1 MRASAAR
8 AWCSACS
15 RSSSISSNAVA
26 VRPSSVAGRVGRSR
40 RPRSPRPMER
50 ATPVM
55 SSSGCSVR
63 RTPTTSAT
71 AASSRNP
78 TEATARIPRREAS
91 VPSTDPVPAE
101 SSSTV
106 PSLRS
111 ERRVREPS
119 DELTALEATVT
130 ASPPVVG
137 VAVVAEPGGVP
148 SGSGPGSVA
157 PSGSRPGRTE
167 TAPPSGLVICTATP
181 CALSRSASAS
191 SSSTPTSAAAA
202 DARSASRSWIC
213 CRSCAPRIACTVSE
227 SATSSTVRSARTA
240 RTVRVRRDPVRSGA
254 SGAVAAWR
262 PGTRRRARVI
272 ALTPPPGSRARGPC
286 AGAAAPVPPSSCA
299 AR

>member
-1 MRASAAR
+1 
-8 AWCSACS
+8 
-15 RSSSISSNAVA
+15 
-26 VRPSSVAGRVGRSR
+26 
-40 RPRSPRPMER
+40 
-50 ATPVM
+50 M

-63 RTPTTSAT
+63 RTTTTSAT

-111 ERRVREPS
+111 ERRVMPPAE
-119 DELTALEATVT
+119 ELTELEATVT
-130 ASPPVVG
+130 ASARG
-137 VAVVAEPGGVP
+137 VAGVLTDPAPGASP

-213 CRSCAPRIACTVSE
+213 CRSCAPRIACTVSD
-227 SATSSTVRSARTA
+227 SATSSTARSASTA

-272 ALTPPPGSRARGPC
+272 ALTPPPGSRARGRC